1 MVRRDSGET
10 ERVASKL
17 GQGAESP
24 RVKFL
29 AAKTATEGTLKKEI
43 PNRHEKKKNEMRSER
58 SGARQTHLVHFPF
71 DIFSKSTY
79 FCARDFSLAT
89 SELTGIKL

>member
-43 PNRHEKKKNEMRSER
+43 PNRHEKKKMR
-58 SGARQTHLVHFPF
+58 
-71 DIFSKSTY
+71 
-79 FCARDFSLAT
+79 
-89 SELTGIKL
+89 

>member
-24 RVKFL
+24 RVKFWQ
-29 AAKTATEGTLKKEI
+29 LKQLQKE
-43 PNRHEKKKNEMRSER
+43 H
-58 SGARQTHLVHFPF
+58 
-71 DIFSKSTY
+71 
-79 FCARDFSLAT
+79 
-89 SELTGIKL
+89 